1 MSELRSK
8 LQDKRSGRNVSA
20 PASPPAALPPTPP
33 PTPRAEVKPTWE
45 AHGELPGSEQWIP
58 SSAGEKAPRVTE
70 LELRDVSF
78 WYDTTTGV
86 VPAVERFS
94 LQIAKGE
101 FVSMVGPSGCGKS
114 TVLRLMAGFLH
125 PCEGAVYDESVLVS
139 GPDWRRGLVFQRPE
153 LYPWL
158 TVEGN
163 VAFGP
168 RIRGLPRAE
177 CFSRARH
184 YLELVKLWEFRRK
197 RPYELSGGMQQR
209 VAIARALA
217 NEPHVLLMDEPFG
230 ALDALTRERMQDELR
245 QIHARTQCTVVLVTH
260 SVEEAVYLSS
270 RCVALSDRPA
280 QIIAEHPIRLG
291 NGDRDGSGREIKASA
306 PFVALRERIM
316 DHIWH

>member
-20 PASPPAALPPTPP
+20 PAPASPPAPP
-33 PTPRAEVKPTWE
+33 PTPRAEVKRTRE
-45 AHGELPGSEQWIP
+45 EHGELPGSEQWIP
-58 SSAGEKAPRVTE
+58 SSAGETAPRVTE

-78 WYDTTTGV
+78 WYDTATGV

-209 VAIARALA
+209 VRRLSRKMSRRLQRFLRRFPFWL
-217 NEPHVLLMDEPFG
+217 NGHRRELL
-230 ALDALTRERMQDELR
+230 R
-245 QIHARTQCTVVLVTH
+245 
-260 SVEEAVYLSS
+260 VEMHRLN
-270 RCVALSDRPA
+270 RRP
-280 QIIAEHPIRLG
+280 I
-291 NGDRDGSGREIKASA
+291 SGLSA
-306 PFVALRERIM
+306 PS
-316 DHIWH
+316 